1 MADVFNTLKQ
11 GLGKGVKTVSV
22 KWKEML
28 NSNRVKSQIA
38 DLERQKK
45 EALAIF
51 GTNVCAMLDSGHLDE
66 DALRTARVA
75 MSRFD
80 QQLNEKQ
87 AELARIHAEAQQALG
102 MGQPPTERGVA
113 THCTSCGEAIVPGAK
128 FWGAAEARPNVPNA

>member
-11 GLGKGVKTVSV
+11 GLRKGVTTVSV

-28 NSNRVKSQIA
+28 DSNRVKSQIA

-51 GTNVCAMLDSGHLDE
+51 GTSVCAMLDNGHLDE

-102 MGQPPTERGVA
+102 
-113 THCTSCGEAIVPGAK
+113 
-128 FWGAAEARPNVPNA
+128 